1 MLGLMKAN
9 GFVDLPNILHI
20 NLQQCHNLC
29 QWIDKSPFNPLDIK
43 CNLMWK
49 TSENL
54 NVKNLWKRIF
64 RPSRRVN
71 VLYLVNMKW

>member
-9 GFVDLPNILHI
+9 GFVALPNILHI

-29 QWIDKSPFNPLDIK
+29 QWVDKSPFNPFDIK

-54 NVKNLWKRIF
+54 NLMWK
-64 RPSRRVN
+64 SSEN
-71 VLYLVNMKW
+71 VFLGLLGEWMFHIW